1 MGLKGQLISKWVFV
15 VFNFLQ
21 KMNKNKS
28 HSSKN
33 EFIHSF
39 FGENVG
45 LKKSFRFCLTFTDK
59 LLKTPWKQRNGLQK
73 WGKIYKAHVGSHN
86 SARTVFILYYLELN
100 SWSHAKKNHAPYIR
114 LTRMCTLRAK
124 FMSTRQLIP
133 ESHIINHAPVNVSIL
148 FCF

>member
-1 MGLKGQLISKWVFV
+1 MGLHLFILLNFPGSTLIQFIIDSRV
-15 VFNFLQ
+15 VV
-21 KMNKNKS
+21 KMNS
-28 HSSKN
+28 
-33 EFIHSF
+33 FIRF

-100 SWSHAKKNHAPYIR
+100 SWSHAKKTHAPYIR